1 MDRIYDIGCFR
12 DTVRSNDSFFR
23 SYLFHSIIDLNLIKL
38 DYILE
43 HGILSRRYI
52 EARNLL
58 SFYVHSLRS
67 YDCKNGFDYISLVD
81 YDKLANSSEGCT
93 FSNMFEAFSLHTLT
107 SLSVMLDRD
116 IELFEK
122 GELESL
128 FDDEVFAKDEISNS
142 HIKGIILPNYLTN
155 KKLNEIPF
163 LPGDY
168 FCYTLKSINHLVD
181 CMEVYFNRKI
191 PRDILIDSVKQL
203 WEINDKNFERPSI
216 KWSLDIQREMYG
228 LDMKDILSEIIS
240 YLWCEKLQKDN
251 LTYMDVIKSINNDR
265 YPIYEIGKALKK
277 VN

>member
-93 FSNMFEAFSLHTLT
+93 FSNMFEASYINFF
-107 SLSVMLDRD
+107 
-116 IELFEK
+116 I
-122 GELESL
+122 
-128 FDDEVFAKDEISNS
+128 
-142 HIKGIILPNYLTN
+142 
-155 KKLNEIPF
+155 
-163 LPGDY
+163 
-168 FCYTLKSINHLVD
+168 CY
-181 CMEVYFNRKI
+181 
-191 PRDILIDSVKQL
+191 
-203 WEINDKNFERPSI
+203 
-216 KWSLDIQREMYG
+216 
-228 LDMKDILSEIIS
+228 
-240 YLWCEKLQKDN
+240 
-251 LTYMDVIKSINNDR
+251 
-265 YPIYEIGKALKK
+265 A
-277 VN
+277 